1 MKYLCDLN
9 YDEYDDLVLFQIQ
22 DTRESSIIPTE
33 NILDIFT
40 EKYGFEYPE
49 SFDIVISYG
58 EPSIEVALD
67 ISKVPYTATE
77 IEKYITIYLDEHN
90 ESNSKLC
97 QYLTF

>member
-40 EKYGFEYPE
+40 ENTD
-49 SFDIVISYG
+49 SNIQNH
-58 EPSIEVALD
+58 SILLFLTENQV
-67 ISKVPYTATE
+67 SK
-77 IEKYITIYLDEHN
+77 
-90 ESNSKLC
+90 
-97 QYLTF
+97 